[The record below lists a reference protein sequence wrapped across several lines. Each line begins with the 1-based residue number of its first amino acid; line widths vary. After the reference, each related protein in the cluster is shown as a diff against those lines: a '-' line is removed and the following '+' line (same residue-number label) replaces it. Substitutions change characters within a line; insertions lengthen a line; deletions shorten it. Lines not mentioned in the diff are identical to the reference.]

1 MGTTSR
7 WSRSK
12 DCDILN
18 DEIHVAVA
26 ELTDKSECIKEL
38 YLDIEGEEMGRNTA
52 GRKGSEGMMKS
63 QRKVKLL
70 NLNHI
75 YLV

>member
-52 GRKGSEGMMKS
+52 GRKGSEGMMKWCHREKS
-63 QRKVKLL
+63 
-70 NLNHI
+70 ND
-75 YLV
+75 